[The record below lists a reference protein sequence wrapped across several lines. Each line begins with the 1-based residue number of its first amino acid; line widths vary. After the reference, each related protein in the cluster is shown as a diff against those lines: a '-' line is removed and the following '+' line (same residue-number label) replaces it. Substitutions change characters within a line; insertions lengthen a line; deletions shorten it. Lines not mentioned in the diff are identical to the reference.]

1 MACLSHK
8 KKKVNGKKENKTI
21 QHIKSAIRRMH
32 IAQWQESATR
42 QWNAFFLKKKFC
54 SDLPISRRNCVCTL
68 QMLCQ
73 MRFPSIEIVY
83 LIIMQT
89 YQFVAII
96 IVTRIINQVLCAL
109 AHVLQFIHPLCNTAY
124 TLVGC
129 ATQATD
135 NGWTQILHTCIP
147 NNQWITNSP
156 SSRQWSYASLFCCD
170 NFWTIKMS
178 CFSIIYYVRRREGAE
193 SRIVFIVK

>member
-1 MACLSHK
+1 MIISAILKRHFKHTRSPLFVHKITHRTLTIIWFGARCITTSSGCLSHRK
-8 KKKVNGKKENKTI
+8 KKSMVKKKIKQYNTSNRRSDVCTLHSGKRVQQDSEMPF
-21 QHIKSAIRRMH
+21 S
-32 IAQWQESATR
+32 W
-42 QWNAFFLKKKFC
+42 KKKFC

-109 AHVLQFIHPLCNTAY
+109 AHVLQFIHPLCNSAY

-129 ATQATD
+129 GTQATD
-135 NGWTQILHTCIP
+135 NGWT
-147 NNQWITNSP
+147 
-156 SSRQWSYASLFCCD
+156 
-170 NFWTIKMS
+170 
-178 CFSIIYYVRRREGAE
+178 
-193 SRIVFIVK
+193 